1 MDTFTATAASAT
13 AQPLSPSKHVKYTQG
28 MVLGVDDFM
37 QEFAFHNGRNEWL
50 LRDLIGYGTASGLRV
65 SYDDAGGKHEV
76 RVSGGTAV
84 SPRGQMIRVCWDQ
97 CADLAVWLKQK
108 ENQDEVAKRI
118 ASPPSGSIALYVV
131 LCFRECPTDQVPI
144 PGEPCRSEDDAM
156 APSRLTDDFK
166 LEFRYEPPEQTEETV
181 VRRMVN
187 WLRQIPIVDGPGAG
201 SLLSD
206 VLDAV
211 RHASKDTFASPPE
224 SPPSSPPD
232 IFAGSPPSFLT
243 IPATRACEFWRAL
256 FLLWVTELRPVWQAR
271 FLTGSAG
278 CACEDKKKEPMKEEC
293 LLLAELQVP
302 LAFGTEWQIAGTVSV
317 NEEDRPYLLH
327 LRLLEELLICGQGV
341 SASGLGDAVTHPSGL
356 GSFSIVAAGVLQGDG
371 SRRIPSYNNLRG
383 FVPVPLEDGK
393 VKITFNGYI
402 MPNPIDTFQYVV
414 KVIAMYDDAQNNLL
428 KKDVSVALDRFDPDG
443 FLLRVTDGSGNPI
456 KDLPG
461 QLFLSGLQFMI
472 EVSRYE

>member
-1 MDTFTATAASAT
+1 
-13 AQPLSPSKHVKYTQG
+13 
-28 MVLGVDDFM
+28 
-37 QEFAFHNGRNEWL
+37 
-50 LRDLIGYGTASGLRV
+50 
-65 SYDDAGGKHEV
+65 
-76 RVSGGTAV
+76 
-84 SPRGQMIRVCWDQ
+84 
-97 CADLAVWLKQK
+97 
-108 ENQDEVAKRI
+108 
-118 ASPPSGSIALYVV
+118 
-131 LCFRECPTDQVPI
+131 VPI

-232 IFAGSPPSFLT
+232 IFSGSPPSALA
-243 IPATRACEFWRAL
+243 IPAARACEFWRAL

-278 CACEDKKKEPMKEEC
+278 CACEDKKKEPTKEEC

-302 LAFGTEWQIAGTVSV
+302 LAFGTEWQIAETVSV
-317 NEEDRPYLLH
+317 NEEERPYLLH

-341 SASGLGDAVTHPSGL
+341 SSSGLGDAVTHPSGL

-383 FVPVPLEDGK
+383 FVPVPPEDGK

-428 KKDVSVALDRFDPDG
+428 NSDVSVALDRFDPDG
-443 FLLRVTDGSGNPI
+443 FVLRVTDGSGKPI
-456 KDLPG
+456 KDVSG
-461 QLFLSGLQFMI
+461 QLLLSGLQFMI

>member
-1 MDTFTATAASAT
+1 
-13 AQPLSPSKHVKYTQG
+13 
-28 MVLGVDDFM
+28 
-37 QEFAFHNGRNEWL
+37 
-50 LRDLIGYGTASGLRV
+50 
-65 SYDDAGGKHEV
+65 
-76 RVSGGTAV
+76 
-84 SPRGQMIRVCWDQ
+84 
-97 CADLAVWLKQK
+97 
-108 ENQDEVAKRI
+108 
-118 ASPPSGSIALYVV
+118 
-131 LCFRECPTDQVPI
+131 
-144 PGEPCRSEDDAM
+144 
-156 APSRLTDDFK
+156 
-166 LEFRYEPPEQTEETV
+166 
-181 VRRMVN
+181 MVN

-201 SLLSD
+201 SSLSD
-206 VLDAV
+206 VLNAV

-278 CACEDKKKEPMKEEC
+278 CACEDKKKEPTKEEC

-317 NEEDRPYLLH
+317 NEEERPYLLH

-383 FVPVPLEDGK
+383 FVPPLAEDGK
-393 VKITFNGYI
+393 IKVTFNGYEP
-402 MPNPIDTFQYVV
+402 PNPIGTFQYVV
-414 KVIAMYDDAQNNLL
+414 KAIPMFGNTLNLSL
-428 KKDVSVALDRFDPDG
+428 NRAVCLTLDRFDPEG
-443 FLLRVTDGSGNPI
+443 FVLRVTDGNGQPI
-456 KDLPG
+456 KDMPG
-461 QLFLSGLQFMI
+461 QPFLGDLQFMI